1 LGDALVGDTLERLR
15 LTLAEQYAVIRE
27 LGRGGMAV
35 VYLAEDTRH
44 DRQVA
49 IKVLLPELAVS
60 LGGDRFLREIRVAAR
75 LQHPHIL
82 PLFDSGSRDGLLYYV
97 MPFVEGESLR
107 DKLTREKQLDIG
119 EAVRLTAEVADALH
133 YAHGQGIVHRDI
145 KPENVM
151 ISGGHALVADFGI
164 AKALSAAGAEQLTQT
179 GMAIGTPHYMSPEQ
193 AIGENIDG
201 RSDQYSLACVL
212 YELLA
217 GQPPF
222 TGPTPMAVLARH
234 SLERV
239 PSLQIVRHSIPE
251 AIEVAIL
258 RALEKVAAD
267 RYPNMGEFAEALR
280 AAEIERIST
289 RTGAR
294 PVPTRELPRSAAAES
309 RVRRKRLI
317 LAGIGL
323 AAVTALIGG
332 IVWFRSR
339 SEGGAA
345 PVAGGPDPSRIAV
358 LYFQSRG
365 VSDSLQYL
373 ADGLTE
379 ALINELGKVKALHV
393 ISRNGVAPFRNAAVT
408 PDSVARALKVG
419 TLVTGTV
426 SQSGGRLRVN
436 VALVNAATGSEL
448 GSKMIERPRT
458 EIFDL
463 QDQLS
468 REVAIF
474 LRSRLGEQV
483 QLEARRAETTN
494 VAAWELSQ
502 QAEQLMNETPTLL
515 SAGDTTAAARQL
527 ARADSLLGRASGL
540 DPKWPGPLIG
550 RARVEYQ
557 RRSLAGSFD
566 RKYFDDWLKK
576 GLDHTEQ
583 ALRLKPDDPEGL
595 ELRGTFRYWQW
606 VLNLAPNADSAA
618 ALLGAAERDLR
629 RAVELNPSQAF
640 SWALL
645 SHLLMRNSE
654 TAEGKLAALRAYE
667 ADPYLTEA
675 PVILFRLFTSSLDLQ
690 DGVEAGRWCQEGQE
704 RFPVDPRFVECQLWL
719 MALPGQKPVIPRAWE
734 LLAENVKLY
743 PPNQRDFRQRQGQI
757 IIAMA
762 LARAGLAD
770 SARAVAQ
777 RSRADATID
786 PTRELVYLEAIL
798 RNQLG
803 DRDEAIRLVSV
814 YLATNPQDRG
824 AMAKD
829 QTWWWEGLRDDPRF
843 KALVGSKA

>member
-1 LGDALVGDTLERLR
+1 
-15 LTLAEQYAVIRE
+15 
-27 LGRGGMAV
+27 
-35 VYLAEDTRH
+35 
-44 DRQVA
+44 
-49 IKVLLPELAVS
+49 
-60 LGGDRFLREIRVAAR
+60 
-75 LQHPHIL
+75 
-82 PLFDSGSRDGLLYYV
+82 
-97 MPFVEGESLR
+97 
-107 DKLTREKQLDIG
+107 
-119 EAVRLTAEVADALH
+119 
-133 YAHGQGIVHRDI
+133 
-145 KPENVM
+145 
-151 ISGGHALVADFGI
+151 
-164 AKALSAAGAEQLTQT
+164 
-179 GMAIGTPHYMSPEQ
+179 
-193 AIGENIDG
+193 
-201 RSDQYSLACVL
+201 
-212 YELLA
+212 
-217 GQPPF
+217 
-222 TGPTPMAVLARH
+222 
-234 SLERV
+234 
-239 PSLQIVRHSIPE
+239 
-251 AIEVAIL
+251 
-258 RALEKVAAD
+258 
-267 RYPNMGEFAEALR
+267 
-280 AAEIERIST
+280 
-289 RTGAR
+289 
-294 PVPTRELPRSAAAES
+294 
-309 RVRRKRLI
+309 
-317 LAGIGL
+317 
-323 AAVTALIGG
+323 
-332 IVWFRSR
+332 
-339 SEGGAA
+339 
-345 PVAGGPDPSRIAV
+345 V

-393 ISRNGVAPFRNAAVT
+393 ISRNGVAPFRNAAVP
-408 PDSVARALKVG
+408 PDSVGHALKVG
-419 TLVTGTV
+419 TLVAGTV
-426 SQSGGRLRVN
+426 SQSSGRLRVN

-448 GSKMIERPRT
+448 GSKTIERPRA

-468 REVAIF
+468 REVAVF
-474 LRSRLGEQV
+474 LRGLLGEQV

-515 SAGDTTAAARQL
+515 TAGDTTAAARQL
-527 ARADSLLGRASGL
+527 ARADSLLVRASGL
-540 DPKWPGPLIG
+540 DPAWPGPLKG

-566 RKYFDDWLKK
+566 RRYFDDWLKK
-576 GLDHTEQ
+576 GLGHTEQ

-719 MALPGQKPVIPRAWE
+719 MALPGQKPEIPRAWE

-757 IIAMA
+757 VIAMA
-762 LARAGLAD
+762 LTRAGLAD